1 MAEETAPQSK
11 RDSESHPP
19 RVNGP
24 AFLVFGMMF
33 VVLGLSLEMDMFI
46 VAGALFTLGGLLA
59 IIRLRRWEKV
69 HGVETILPGGP
80 PSASAQAAA
89 EEEARAQES
98 SAGSSEDPGTTSP
111 DS

>member
-1 MAEETAPQSK
+1 MAEETVPESK

-19 RVNGP
+19 RMNGP

-33 VVLGLSLEMDMFI
+33 VVLGLSLEMTPFI
-46 VAGALFTLGGLLA
+46 FAGVLFTLGGLLA
-59 IIRLRRWEKV
+59 IVRLRRYEKA
-69 HGVETILPGGP
+69 HGIEDVLPGGP

-89 EEEARAQES
+89 EEKVRAQES
-98 SAGSSEDPGTTSP
+98 LAESSEDPGTTSP